1 MIWSNNYMAKEK
13 KKDIDIQYINAK
25 DLRKHIETPSANV
38 LKSIVYTIIGSIA
51 LTVLL
56 NYLF

>member
-1 MIWSNNYMAKEK
+1 MAEK
-13 KKDIDIQYINAK
+13 KKQDVDIQYINAK
-25 DLRKHIETPSANV
+25 ELKRHIETPSVNV

>member
-1 MIWSNNYMAKEK
+1 MAEK
-13 KKDIDIQYINAK
+13 KKKEIDIQYINAK
-25 DLRKHIETPSANV
+25 DLRKHIETPSVNV
-38 LKSIVYTIIGSIA
+38 LKSIVYAIIGSIA

>member
-1 MIWSNNYMAKEK
+1 MIWSNNYMAKK

-25 DLRKHIETPSANV
+25 DLKKHIETPSMNV
-38 LKSIVYTIIGSIA
+38 LKSIVFTIIGSIA

>member
-1 MIWSNNYMAKEK
+1 MAKEK

-25 DLRKHIETPSANV
+25 DLRKHIETPSIGV

-56 NYLF
+56 NYLL

>member
-1 MIWSNNYMAKEK
+1 MAEKK

-25 DLRKHIETPSANV
+25 DLKRHIETPSMNV

>member
-1 MIWSNNYMAKEK
+1 MAEKK

-25 DLRKHIETPSANV
+25 DLKRHIETPSMNV

-51 LTVLL
+51 RTVLL

>member
-1 MIWSNNYMAKEK
+1 MAKK

-25 DLRKHIETPSANV
+25 DLRKHIETPSMNV
-38 LKSIVYTIIGSIA
+38 LKSIVFTIIGSIA